1 MRMRVRVVLG
11 VVLGV
16 VLVACGAGQPSGED
30 VASISPAPTPPV
42 AEAAP
47 APPDAAPAPPDRVL
61 VLEQLTAE
69 QLLELGVVLEDGYS
83 PHAHLRTN
91 SSAVMWPPADQMPQ
105 GIGDPPP
112 PEGLGPLVIEAR
124 IERFPISCV
133 EWSRTLA
140 GVDVGPGAAAASMA
154 QTILGVGESEH
165 ATFTAEFGVEADC
178 AGLEPGSPV
187 SIGSTYIELAEEPC
201 ALPGGPPV
209 RCFVLAGFGFPPG
222 AANTYLRHHQL
233 VFDTRTGAQLD
244 LSELYRSGG
253 VDPDAGREVTADIVE
268 RITDTRE
275 VTLRQA
281 RPTMAGLVLGFSTY
295 EAGSGAAGSRDVL
308 VPWELLRELAGSAAA
323 QP

>member
-1 MRMRVRVVLG
+1 MRMRMRMRMRVVLG

-16 VLVACGAGQPSGED
+16 VLAACGAGDPTGD
-30 VASISPAPTPPV
+30 GAAPVGPALTPP
-42 AEAAP
+42 AA
-47 APPDAAPAPPDRVL
+47 DAVPAPAPPDRVL

-69 QLLELGVVLEDGYS
+69 QLLELGVVLEDGFS

-91 SSAVMWPPADQMPQ
+91 DSAVRWPPADQMPQ
-105 GIGDPPP
+105 GIGDPPL

-133 EWSRTLA
+133 EWSRTIA
-140 GVDVGPGAAAASMA
+140 GVDVGPGAAAARMA
-154 QTILGVGESEH
+154 QTIVGVGASEQ

-222 AANTYLRHHQL
+222 AANTYLRHYQL
-233 VFDTRTGAQLD
+233 VFDTRTGAQLE
-244 LSELYRSGG
+244 LSDLYRSGG
-253 VDPDAGREVTADIVE
+253 VDPEAGRGITADIVE

-281 RPTMAGLVLGFSTY
+281 RPTMAGLVLGFSPY
-295 EAGSGAAGSRDVL
+295 EAGSGAAGTRDVL
-308 VPWELLRELAGSAAA
+308 VPWELLRELAGPAAA